1 MKAAATSG
9 PIYAVKLPEWEYT
22 SEDTLCTYTGWG
34 EIEPR
39 AWVRYLPLQ
48 QEVKSPLLTACS
60 MYWAQLQKENAPLR
74 IYLNGRLQSAPETI
88 YDSFILRELDVQP
101 DEFMEAYAI
110 GTILGKYQLGIGD
123 VWIALRIEQ
132 FIREGMF
139 EVLTIPEPDRPI
151 YRRMLRKTKGKQRI

>member
-1 MKAAATSG
+1 
-9 PIYAVKLPEWEYT
+9 
-22 SEDTLCTYTGWG
+22 
-34 EIEPR
+34 
-39 AWVRYLPLQ
+39 
-48 QEVKSPLLTACS
+48 
-60 MYWAQLQKENAPLR
+60 
-74 IYLNGRLQSAPETI
+74 
-88 YDSFILRELDVQP
+88 
-101 DEFMEAYAI
+101 MEAYAI